1 MQYILS
7 AAEAKNLD
15 TITQQE
21 FALPSLSLMENAA
34 LCFFYEIEKDIRQ
47 SRSCIFVAG
56 CGNNGADAIAA
67 ARIAFSRGYENVRI
81 CALKGSESPER
92 AKQRA
97 IATFFGVPF
106 TSLIE
111 GDLVID
117 GVYGIGLKGDV
128 REEGARVIDKIN
140 GLGARVIS
148 IDCPS
153 GLGDSATYRS
163 IVKAER
169 TITFGFAK
177 RCFFTPSGRA
187 FCGTIKVVNPSF
199 APDAM
204 KSAAGSHCLMEETDL
219 RLPRMDADSYKNR
232 RGHIAIFGGSE
243 AFTGA
248 VRLSSRSA
256 FLSGCGLVTVYT
268 DRKILQIV
276 AEENLSPMVRSFES
290 YSGRERFDAI
300 LFGPGIGEGRES
312 VLEKVLSSADCP
324 LIIDADGI
332 RTFMNLENRRV
343 KSSRLIFTPHLG
355 ELRTLSGNATY
366 STPDEYFDL
375 LSSLSESL
383 KATIIAKSSVV
394 TIADR
399 RRIVSV
405 DGANPALGVAG
416 SGDVLSGMIASMIS
430 QGGSAELACLYHQ
443 MAGHRLKDEKGFF
456 TSEELVEMVGRMR

>member
-7 AAEAKNLD
+7 ADEAKNLD
-15 TITQQE
+15 TITQME
-21 FALPSLSLMENAA
+21 FALPSISLMENAA
-34 LCFFYEIEKDIRQ
+34 LCFFYEVEEEIRS

-117 GVYGIGLKGDV
+117 GVYGIGLRGDV

-140 GLGARVIS
+140 GLNAKVIS

-153 GLGDSATYRS
+153 GLGDSATYKA
-163 IVKAER
+163 IVKADR

-187 FCGTIKVVNPSF
+187 FCGSVKVVNPSF

-204 KSAAGSHCLMEETDL
+204 KRVIGKHSILEESDL
-219 RLPRMDADSYKNR
+219 VLPRMDADSYKNK
-232 RGHIAIFGGSE
+232 RGHIAIFGGSA

-248 VRLSSRSA
+248 VRLSSRAA

-268 DRKILQIV
+268 DESILSIV

-290 YSGRERFDAI
+290 YTGKEKFDAI
-300 LFGPGIGEGRES
+300 LFGPGIGEGKEK
-312 VLEKVLSSADCP
+312 LLAKVLKSATCP
-324 LIIDADGI
+324 VVIDADGI
-332 RTFMNLENRRV
+332 RTFMNLSDWSTT
-343 KSSRLIFTPHLG
+343 SSRLIFTPHLG
-355 ELRTLSGNATY
+355 ELRTLSGNASY

-375 LSSLSESL
+375 ISSLASEL
-383 KATIIAKSSVV
+383 GATIIAKSSVV
-394 TIADR
+394 TVCDGNRVVTI
-399 RRIVSV
+399 

-416 SGDVLSGMIASMIS
+416 SGDVLSGMIASILS

-443 MAGHRLKDEKGFF
+443 MAGHRLKLEKGFF

>member
-7 AAEAKNLD
+7 SDEAKNLD

-34 LCFFYEIEKDIRQ
+34 LCFFYEIEEDIR
-47 SRSCIFVAG
+47 SARSCIFVAG

-67 ARIAFSRGYENVRI
+67 ARIAFSRGYENVKI
-81 CALKGSESPER
+81 CALKGNESPER

-111 GDLVID
+111 GDLIID
-117 GVYGIGLKGDV
+117 GVYGIGLRGDV
-128 REEGARVIDKIN
+128 REDGRRVIEKMN
-140 GLGARVIS
+140 ALGARIIS

-153 GLGDSATYRS
+153 GLGDNATYS
-163 IVKAER
+163 TIVKAER

-177 RCFFTPSGRA
+177 RCFFTPSARA
-187 FCGTIKVVNPSF
+187 FCGSVKVVNPSF

-204 KSAAGSHCLMEETDL
+204 KRVVGGYTLLEDGDL
-219 RLPRMDADSYKNR
+219 SLPRMDADSYKNK

-248 VRLSSRSA
+248 VRLSSRAA
-256 FLSGCGLVTVYT
+256 FLSGCGLVTIYT
-268 DRKILQIV
+268 DESILKIV

-290 YSGRERFDAI
+290 YRGDERFDAI
-300 LFGPGIGEGRES
+300 LFGPGIGEGREKL
-312 VLEKVLSSADCP
+312 LEKVLKSSFSP
-324 LIIDADGI
+324 LVIDADGI
-332 RTFMNLENRRV
+332 RTFMNLEDRSTTSP
-343 KSSRLIFTPHLG
+343 KLIFTPHLG
-355 ELRTLSGNATY
+355 ELRTLSHNASY
-366 STPDEYFDL
+366 STPDEYFSL
-375 LSSLSESL
+375 LSSLSSTL
-383 KATIIAKSSVV
+383 SATIIAKSSVV

-399 RRIVSV
+399 DRITTV

-416 SGDVLSGMIASMIS
+416 SGDVLSGMIASILS
-430 QGGSAELACLYHQ
+430 QGGDASLACLYHQ
-443 MAGHRLKDEKGFF
+443 MAGHRLKAEKGFF
-456 TSEELVEMVGRMR
+456 TSEDLVQMVGKMR